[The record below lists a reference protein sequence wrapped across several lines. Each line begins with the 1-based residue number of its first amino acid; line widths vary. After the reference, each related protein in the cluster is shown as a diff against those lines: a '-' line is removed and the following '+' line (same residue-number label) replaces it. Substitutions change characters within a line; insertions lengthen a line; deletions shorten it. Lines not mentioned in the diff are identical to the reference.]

1 MSETLPQA
9 DLPSPERDA
18 EIASARAAFRELD
31 KAWRATRT
39 YGLGNTVTKRFF
51 EQLQALMIAHLESWP
66 VLAVI
71 VDRAELLLYGESVYD
86 SEDALGESL
95 AFRLYGDGVR
105 EVRFE
110 YGLSPEDLHAFLDA
124 LWVRDD
130 SENADDDVVTRLWAK
145 DLATISVVTAEDIV
159 QAPWSEDLT
168 PQEHGFFAPPPASFE
183 KLVERE
189 KTLAAGA
196 EVATGPGPAAAGENL
211 KRNGPS
217 GLVGFE
223 VKDHERARLE
233 RELAAESA
241 VDGKT
246 VVLAMLRAIVAS
258 QQPPGV
264 RTRALEVVPAVL
276 DVLLAEGRWPALAEV
291 LEMLEIAQANE
302 AFELT
307 HRQIA
312 QRVLESINLPQRVAL
327 IQSGLEGDAAR
338 PLDGLAAVFARLTS
352 AAVAPLCTL
361 LANLTDEEQRAALRD
376 TLIRLGAENPEPVLK
391 GLADRRPQYVL
402 DLITVIVAWQQPQA
416 AGVLSMLADHPAAA
430 VRAEALTSLAR
441 LHQKGDGGPLLA
453 FASDAVSEV
462 RQQALRLL
470 ASGRY
475 KTSWEAWRP
484 HLPDGEELLEQARA
498 DKRGILLALRA
509 TADDAAIPYLKSL
522 IEGRRWKQRQKKE
535 EAALIAIKELAALGT
550 PRAWQALEEA
560 RANSGGS
567 VRKACLE
574 ALIMRKP

>member
-1 MSETLPQA
+1 VSETLPQV
-9 DLPSPERDA
+9 DVPSPERDA

-39 YGLGNTVTKRFF
+39 YGLGNAVTKRFF

-66 VLAVI
+66 VLTVI

-86 SEDALGESL
+86 SEDTLGESL

-159 QAPWSEDLT
+159 QAPWTEDLT
-168 PQEHGFFAPPPASFE
+168 PQEHGFFAAPPASFAGV
-183 KLVERE
+183 LERE
-189 KTLAAGA
+189 RSLSSAA
-196 EVATGPGPAAAGENL
+196 EVAAGPGPAAAGENL
-211 KRNGPS
+211 RRNGPS

-241 VDGKT
+241 ADSKT

-258 QQPPGV
+258 QQPASV
-264 RTRALEVVPAVL
+264 RMRALEIVPAVL
-276 DVLLAEGRWPALAEV
+276 DVLLGAGRWPALAEV

-302 AFELT
+302 SFEAA
-307 HRQIA
+307 HRQTA

-327 IQSGLEGDAAR
+327 IQSGLEGDPAR
-338 PLDGLAAVFARLTS
+338 PLDGLAGVFGRLTS

-416 AGVLSMLADHPAAA
+416 ASVLSMLADHPAPA
-430 VRAEALTSLAR
+430 VRSEALTSLAR
-441 LHQKGDGGPLLA
+441 LHSKGDGGPLLA
-453 FASDAVSEV
+453 FASDAVGDV

-470 ASGRY
+470 SSGRY

-484 HLPDGEELLEQARA
+484 HLPDSEALLEQPRA
-498 DKRGILLALRA
+498 DKRGILHALRA
-509 TADDAAIPYLKSL
+509 TAEEAAIPFLRSL
-522 IEGRRWKQRQKKE
+522 IEGRRWKQRQKRE
-535 EAALIAIKELAALGT
+535 ETALLAIKELAALAT
-550 PRAWQALEEA
+550 PGAWQALEES
-560 RANSGGS
+560 RANSSGP

-574 ALIMRKP
+574 ALAARKQ

>member
-124 LWVRDD
+124 LLVRDD
-130 SENADDDVVTRLWAK
+130 S
-145 DLATISVVTAEDIV
+145 
-159 QAPWSEDLT
+159 
-168 PQEHGFFAPPPASFE
+168 
-183 KLVERE
+183 
-189 KTLAAGA
+189 
-196 EVATGPGPAAAGENL
+196 
-211 KRNGPS
+211 
-217 GLVGFE
+217 
-223 VKDHERARLE
+223 
-233 RELAAESA
+233 ESA

-376 TLIRLGAENPEPVLK
+376 TLIRLGADNPEPVLN
-391 GLADRRPQYVL
+391 GRADRRPQYVL

-441 LHQKGDGGPLLA
+441 LPPKGDGGPLLA

-484 HLPDGEELLEQARA
+484 HLPDGEALLEQARA

-522 IEGRRWKQRQKKE
+522 IEGRRCKQRQKKE
-535 EAALIAIKELAALGT
+535 EPALIAIKELAALGT

-560 RANSGGS
+560 RATSGGS
-567 VRKACLE
+567 GRKAGPG
-574 ALIMRKP
+574 ALTMRKP